1 MHKKLNLPPT
11 AAELR
16 RRAEE
21 RLREQHPETGQ
32 APTEADTQRLV
43 HELQVHQIELEMQNE
58 ELQKA
63 RDEMEAGLEK
73 YSDLYDF
80 APVGYLTLDREGV
93 IREANLASASLLGI
107 ERSRLVQR
115 RLGLCVS
122 AADLPAF
129 NAFLRRVFE
138 SKAREFCEVTLATE
152 GKPPVQVRIEA
163 AVAASGRECRAV
175 LEDITKQKRA
185 EEDRFILNR
194 LESTGI
200 LAGGIAHD
208 FNNLLTMILL
218 NLELAQTLI
227 PPGEELAHHLEQAKQ
242 AASMANGL
250 TQQLVTFSEGG
261 APVRKPTRL
270 SGVIQESVRLAAS
283 GSRLRCEFSLAE
295 DLWLAEVD
303 AGRIGQVIR
312 NLVLNAREAKPEGG
326 VISVRAKNVVL
337 GPQEHPSLPPG
348 DYIRVSIT
356 DWGGGIPKEVL
367 PKIFDPY
374 FSTKHRGTQKG
385 MGLGLTICHTIIQ
398 EHGGAIAVESEPGVG
413 TTFRLH
419 LPASRKLLQQEKAS
433 VPESHP
439 RHGRILVMDDNEVV
453 RELVRRLLQQMG
465 HEVELV
471 GDGHGAVEAYGS
483 AKGQGR
489 PFDVVILD
497 LTVRRGV
504 GGQEAIGELLK
515 VDPDVKAIIM
525 SGYAND
531 PVVMKAER
539 YGFKGVLTKPF
550 DRQSLRKVLAR
561 VLGPASS
568 GQGPVT
574 G

>member
-1 MHKKLNLPPT
+1 MQKKLNLPPT

-21 RLREQHPETGQ
+21 RLRDQPPETGRAQ
-32 APTEADTQRLV
+32 TDADTQRLV

-58 ELQKA
+58 ELQQA

-80 APVGYLTLDREGV
+80 APVGYLTLDREGT

-107 ERSRLVQR
+107 ERSRLVKR

-122 AADLPAF
+122 AADRPAF
-129 NAFLRRVFE
+129 DAFLTRVFE
-138 SKAREFCEVTLATE
+138 SKAREFCEVTLLNE

-175 LEDITKQKRA
+175 LEDITEHKRA
-185 EEDRFILNR
+185 EEDRLILNK

-200 LAGGIAHD
+200 LVGGIGHD

-218 NLELAQTLI
+218 NLEVAQTLI
-227 PPGEELAHHLEQAKQ
+227 PPGEELAHFLEQAKH
-242 AASMANGL
+242 AAVTSAGL
-250 TQQLVTFSEGG
+250 IQQLLAFSNEG

-270 SGVIQESVRLAAS
+270 SGVIHDSVRLAAS
-283 GSRLRCEFSLAE
+283 GSRLRCDFFLAE

-303 AGRIGQVIR
+303 AGQIGQVMR
-312 NLVLNAREAKPEGG
+312 NLVLNAREAMPEGG
-326 VISVRAKNVVL
+326 VISVRAENAVL
-337 GPQEHPSLPPG
+337 GPQEDPSLPPG
-348 DYIRVSIT
+348 DYVRVSIT

-374 FSTKHRGTQKG
+374 FSTKQRASQKG
-385 MGLGLTICHTIIQ
+385 MGLGLAICHQVIQ
-398 EHGGAIAVESEPGVG
+398 QHGGAIAVKSEPGVG
-413 TTFRLH
+413 TTFCLH
-419 LPASRKLLQQEKAS
+419 LPASRKLLQKEKTS
-433 VPESHP
+433 VPTSHP
-439 RHGRILVMDDNEVV
+439 RHGRILVMDDEEVV
-453 RELVRRLLQQMG
+453 RKLVRRLLQQMG

-471 GDGHGAVEAYGS
+471 EDGHRAVEAYGS

-489 PFDVVILD
+489 PFDAVILASR
-497 LTVRRGV
+497 VRAGV
-504 GGQEAIGELLK
+504 GGQEAIRELLK
-515 VDPDVKAIIM
+515 IDPDVKAIIM

-531 PVVMKAER
+531 PAVLEPER
-539 YGFKGVLTKPF
+539 YGFKGVLAKPF
-550 DRQSLRKVLAR
+550 DRDSLRKILAR
-561 VLGPASS
+561 VLGPASRE
-568 GQGPVT
+568 QGPVT